1 MDPIRLIRDKAELQ
15 GTYYFEFLPGEYKG
29 QCWNEGS
36 VFLAEDVFGLI
47 EPIIARHEPRF
58 DHYSFV
64 NIRRHAWERIIGDL
78 ERLAECA
85 ERAAGVGDLAG
96 QVAFIFSTTEADFTR
111 EFRVNAG
118 ALGRLTQEL
127 AGWVRERLRE
137 HECVSVLGM

>member
-15 GTYYFEFLPGEYKG
+15 GTCYFEFLPGEYKG
-29 QCWNEGS
+29 QCWNDAS

-64 NIRRHAWERIIGDL
+64 AIRRHAWERIIADL
-78 ERLAECA
+78 ERLAERA
-85 ERAAGVGDLAG
+85 ERASVVGELAG
-96 QVAFIFSTTEADFTR
+96 EVEFFFTTTEAEFGR
-111 EFRVNAG
+111 EFRANADSL
-118 ALGRLTQEL
+118 ARLAREL
-127 AGWVRERLRE
+127 VGWVREHLRE